1 MVILVADLIA
11 SYNRTIEQDKAQT
24 RQRGTS
30 TLTGSSKNRVFL
42 GEVFMISREIRPR
55 IKILLKKSASPHE

>member
-24 RQRGTS
+24 RQRGYFYS
-30 TLTGSSKNRVFL
+30 DW
-42 GEVFMISREIRPR
+42 
-55 IKILLKKSASPHE
+55 IKQE